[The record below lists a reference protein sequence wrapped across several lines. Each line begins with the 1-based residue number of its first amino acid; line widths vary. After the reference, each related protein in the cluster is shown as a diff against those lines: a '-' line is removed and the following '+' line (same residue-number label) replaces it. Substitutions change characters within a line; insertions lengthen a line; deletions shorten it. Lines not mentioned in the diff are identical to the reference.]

1 MEIVGVLALLL
12 VLYGLPAWV
21 ILRCLDRWRER
32 AARRPPGTTRWTKL
46 KPKAISLVR
55 LASVPLAILAAVVLL
70 TDWIEWPWW
79 IGLGL
84 GSPLGLLFLFDDRF
98 GDALFDGDG
107 VLGDADGGGDLGGGG
122 DGGG

>member
-1 MEIVGVLALLL
+1 MEGA
-12 VLYGLPAWV
+12 GCAT
-21 ILRCLDRWRER
+21 
-32 AARRPPGTTRWTKL
+32 TTRNDAL
-46 KPKAISLVR
+46 DEVEAESHQPGE